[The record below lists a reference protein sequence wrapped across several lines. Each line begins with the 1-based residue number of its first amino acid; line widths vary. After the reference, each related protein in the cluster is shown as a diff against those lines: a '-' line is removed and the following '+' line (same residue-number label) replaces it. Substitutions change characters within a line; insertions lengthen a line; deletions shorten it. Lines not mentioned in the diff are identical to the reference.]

1 MNPSLK
7 KDYGQQ
13 ELFRSRLDQIINMNH
28 PLAQLSKLDASNNPH
43 LMDILVKSKFVW
55 NLKA

>member
-13 ELFRSRLDQIINMNH
+13 DLFRSRLDQIIVLFRQVGVNFLTWSAPHKERWSPMFG
-28 PLAQLSKLDASNNPH
+28 QVSSK
-43 LMDILVKSKFVW
+43 VK
-55 NLKA
+55 L

>member
-13 ELFRSRLDQIINMNH
+13 DLFRSRLDQIIVLFRQVGVNFLTH
-28 PLAQLSKLDASNNPH
+28 
-43 LMDILVKSKFVW
+43 
-55 NLKA
+55 